1 MIARIHGCGRGTRG
15 LVAYVTHNQNSPQ
28 NSPPSTAAGVG
39 FAESVNFLQ
48 CAPQLAGL
56 IMARTAADAEFLK
69 RESGHLDQGPEIEE
83 AVRPLQPQSGRAGV
97 VADHP
102 ADRLRLEVDVTR
114 ACRRPPR
121 LSDVRQRRLR
131 RQPIKFLCRGD
142 LPVHPRFCLV
152 GRKSPKNQWVISPR
166 FGRPTVG
173 PTSLCRW
180 LALGT
185 PESGFLDRA
194 QPLPRLSAS
203 SSRRASSSLM
213 SVGHP

>member
-1 MIARIHGCGRGTRG
+1 MIARIHGCGRATRG

-121 LSDVRQRRLR
+121 SAMSDNGGSADNPSSSCAEETCQSIPASAWSAVSPRKTNGLSARVSVD
-131 RQPIKFLCRGD
+131 
-142 LPVHPRFCLV
+142 PRFVPHPCVAGWPSGLQNR
-152 GRKSPKNQWVISPR
+152 GSW
-166 FGRPTVG
+166 T
-173 PTSLCRW
+173 
-180 LALGT
+180 AL
-185 PESGFLDRA
+185 
-194 QPLPRLSAS
+194 
-203 SSRRASSSLM
+203 SRCQ
-213 SVGHP
+213 G